1 MDNIEEK
8 ILDIQNEA
16 RNSIKKGDYDRAIE
30 KYLELLSQYK
40 HSDLAHETAYA
51 SLGYIY
57 TERNKLDLAEDYIKK
72 ALSYAP
78 LHPVYHR
85 LLGTVYLIKKRMPE
99 AIREFEIS
107 LKKEPENQECR
118 AMLSLAL
125 AAEDQTAKE
134 AALEK
139 EAEGGFTEKSSR
151 LWASQAQAS
160 FEEGN
165 LKKAR
170 KLAEKASL
178 GDPSNTLAKN
188 VIKAIQ
194 KKQLEESAAQASA
207 LTAPFSTYQL
217 KIKLKAITPPI
228 WRRFQVSGNVS
239 LYKLHLILQSM
250 MRWQN
255 YHLFEFQIG
264 EIRFGI
270 PDPEDFYGTISA
282 RRYKLNRII
291 TREKTR
297 FIYRYDFGDGW
308 EHEIVVEKIIPGEK
322 ELKHPVCLEGER
334 GGPPED
340 SGGPHGYEQYLKILS
355 TPPPANPEDE
365 DEEIRSSRIWLGEDF
380 DPEHFDLE
388 EINRKLRS
396 IR

>member
-8 ILDIQNEA
+8 IKEMQNEA
-16 RNSIKKGDYDRAIE
+16 RESIKKGDFNRAIDI
-30 KYLELLSQYK
+30 YLELLSKYK
-40 HSDLAHETAYA
+40 YSDLAHEAAYA
-51 SLGYIY
+51 GLGHIY
-57 TERNKLDLAEDYIKK
+57 TEREKLDLAEDYIKK
-72 ALSYAP
+72 ALNYAP
-78 LHPVYHR
+78 LNPVYHR
-85 LLGTVYLIKKRMPE
+85 LLGTVYLIKKRLPE

-107 LKKEPENQECR
+107 VKQAPENQECR
-118 AMLSLAL
+118 AMLSLAKTE
-125 AAEDQTAKE
+125 ADSRAEDIVPDE
-134 AALEK
+134 I
-139 EAEGGFTEKSSR
+139 EGEYTEKASKFF
-151 LWASQAQAS
+151 ASQAQAS
-160 FEEGN
+160 LAEGK
-165 LKKAR
+165 LKRAR

-178 GDPSNTLAKN
+178 GDPSNAMAKN
-188 VIKAIQ
+188 IIKAIQ
-194 KKQLEESAAQASA
+194 KKQLGDTAAQAANVSA
-207 LTAPFSTYQL
+207 QYSTYQL
-217 KIKLKAITPPI
+217 KIKLKAINPPI
-228 WRRFQVSGNVS
+228 WRRFQVSGNIS

-282 RRYKLNRII
+282 RRYKLNRVI
-291 TREKTR
+291 TREKTK
-297 FIYRYDFGDGW
+297 FLYRYDFGDGW
-308 EHEIVVEKIIPGEK
+308 EHEILVEKIIPSEQ

-334 GGPPED
+334 RGPPED
-340 SGGPHGYEQYLKILS
+340 SGGPYGYEQYLKILR
-355 TPPPANPEDE
+355 TPPPADPEDE